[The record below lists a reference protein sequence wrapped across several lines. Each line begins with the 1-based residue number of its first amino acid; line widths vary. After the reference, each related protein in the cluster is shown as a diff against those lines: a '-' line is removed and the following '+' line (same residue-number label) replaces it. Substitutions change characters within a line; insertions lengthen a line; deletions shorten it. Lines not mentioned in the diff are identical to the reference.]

1 MDLNKALENLKFDTR
16 MKDWNMKQ
24 GLLQKEDLEKY
35 LKTLKDNAPDC
46 EEVTLEDKGDFES

>member
-16 MKDWNMKQ
+16 MKDWNLKQ
-24 GLLQKEDLEKY
+24 GLVVKEDLEKHV
-35 LKTLKDNAPDC
+35 KGLKDNAPDC